1 MYVSRPLKEG
11 FPGPNMTHWEDF
23 YNTHLP
29 PADFEDNRSLL
40 KEFCERHNKLQNRIV
55 LVTVSVLSGGTTVPL
70 EHNTVRFV
78 DNFSAGTRGSASAE
92 YFLDN
97 DYAVIFMHRH
107 KSLEPFTR
115 HFTGQQF
122 FDMLDI
128 ADNSQSSTIAIKPD
142 SVDVFAPVLAKY
154 KIARETQMILYV
166 NFTSV
171 VDYMWLL
178 RAACECLAAF
188 EERAVLYLAA
198 AVSDFYI
205 PEDMMLLFL
214 LRCGSFC
221 RPVEP
226 YHSLNWVIEKLLSD
240 PILNFNKSYHSQDTP
255 VEDDQPGV
263 APTHKMQS
271 GDGAPTISL
280 QLVPKMLAPLA
291 SLWVPHAFV
300 VSFKLETDESLL
312 IVKARDSLN
321 KYKHKLV
328 IANVLQTRKHRVV
341 FVTPTDSYELHLTR
355 EQTLQGLEIEEPIVA
370 DVVQKHGEYI
380 SNAQQRQ

>member
-1 MYVSRPLKEG
+1 
-11 FPGPNMTHWEDF
+11 MTHWEDF

-55 LVTVSVLSGGTTVPL
+55 LVTSGGTTVPL

-92 YFLDN
+92 YFLDH

-205 PEDMMLLFL
+205 PEDMMHRPSPVALLK
-214 LRCGSFC
+214 S
-221 RPVEP
+221 
-226 YHSLNWVIEKLLSD
+226 KLKFHFVRSQ
-240 PILNFNKSYHSQDTP
+240 NFS
-255 VEDDQPGV
+255 
-263 APTHKMQS
+263 PTHKMQS

-300 VSFKLETDESLL
+300 VSFKLETDENLL

-341 FVTPTDSYELHLTR
+341 FVTPTDSYELHLSR
-355 EQTLQGLEIEEPIVA
+355 EQALQGLEIEEPIVA
-370 DVVQKHGEYI
+370 DVVQKHGDFI
-380 SNAQQRQ
+380 SSAEQRQ

>member
-1 MYVSRPLKEG
+1 MHRTNSSKTIEKG

-55 LVTVSVLSGGTTVPL
+55 LVTSGGTTVPL

-205 PEDMMLLFL
+205 PEDMMVHLPT
-214 LRCGSFC
+214 CICMSC
-221 RPVEP
+221 AYSTNTHP
-226 YHSLNWVIEKLLSD
+226 
-240 PILNFNKSYHSQDTP
+240 DTP
-255 VEDDQPGV
+255 VAEPLLKVCPLLWAYTFLFILQGHF
-263 APTHKMQS
+263 AANPTHKMQS

>member
-1 MYVSRPLKEG
+1 M
-11 FPGPNMTHWEDF
+11 
-23 YNTHLP
+23 
-29 PADFEDNRSLL
+29 
-40 KEFCERHNKLQNRIV
+40 
-55 LVTVSVLSGGTTVPL
+55 PL

-92 YFLDN
+92 YFLDH

-128 ADNSQSSTIAIKPD
+128 ADNSLSSTIAIKPD

-188 EERAVLYLAA
+188 EARAVLYLAA

-205 PEDMMLLFL
+205 PEDMMVSLAFPHPHPRL
-214 LRCGSFC
+214 
-221 RPVEP
+221 
-226 YHSLNWVIEKLLSD
+226 HSLYLCFSPCHVGN
-240 PILNFNKSYHSQDTP
+240 
-255 VEDDQPGV
+255 
-263 APTHKMQS
+263 
-271 GDGAPTISL
+271 
-280 QLVPKMLAPLA
+280 
-291 SLWVPHAFV
+291 
-300 VSFKLETDESLL
+300 
-312 IVKARDSLN
+312 
-321 KYKHKLV
+321 LV
-328 IANVLQTRKHRVV
+328 IDCTRWSGFVARVKSCLEIA
-341 FVTPTDSYELHLTR
+341 FYRFAMLIGLLHLHLR
-355 EQTLQGLEIEEPIVA
+355 FQLSPQFAVSGR
-370 DVVQKHGEYI
+370 
-380 SNAQQRQ
+380 SCSS